1 MIMPVIFFFIKK
13 NESITVIQLESLV
26 SSLLVYEYK
35 MIVDVDDCRC
45 ACVSFEGSSALIGY
59 VFEPQWSSGS
69 I

>member
-35 MIVDVDDCRC
+35 MIVDV
-45 ACVSFEGSSALIGY
+45 LIND
-59 VFEPQWSSGS
+59 
-69 I
+69 